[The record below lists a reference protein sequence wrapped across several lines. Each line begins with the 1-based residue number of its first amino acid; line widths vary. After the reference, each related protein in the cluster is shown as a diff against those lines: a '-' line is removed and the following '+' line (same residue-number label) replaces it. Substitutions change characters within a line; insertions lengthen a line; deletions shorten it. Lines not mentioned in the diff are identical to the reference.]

1 MSQEER
7 DARLGLTGLT
17 PEQRQKRVEK
27 LERELAEKQRVARAK
42 LEATR
47 AARLRNKDPDT
58 KSRSVTDPAE

>member
-17 PEQRQKRVEK
+17 PEQRQKRVEE

-47 AARLRNKDPDT
+47 AARLRNKNPDT
-58 KSRSVTDPAE
+58 TFLTVTDPAE

>member
-1 MSQEER
+1 VSQEER

-17 PEQRQKRVEK
+17 PEQRQKRVEE

-47 AARLRNKDPDT
+47 AARLRNKNSDT
-58 KSRSVTDPAE
+58 TSPNVTDPAG